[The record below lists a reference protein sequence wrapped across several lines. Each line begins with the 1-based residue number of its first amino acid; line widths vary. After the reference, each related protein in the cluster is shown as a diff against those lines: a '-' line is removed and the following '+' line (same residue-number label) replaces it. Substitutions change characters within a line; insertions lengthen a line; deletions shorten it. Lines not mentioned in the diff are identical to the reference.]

1 MVFLVS
7 KWENAFKNIRGTN
20 MKTKKNK
27 QYNAVLEEKLGK
39 QQKWEG
45 SVKGK
50 DQRFPGGPVV
60 KTPPADAGAMDSAWV
75 QEDPTC

>member
-39 QQKWEG
+39 QQYLLNRII
-45 SVKGK
+45 VNII
-50 DQRFPGGPVV
+50 
-60 KTPPADAGAMDSAWV
+60 
-75 QEDPTC
+75 